1 VSWMPSAT
9 LVLSGPEAPTVL
21 GAIGPEAGREIP
33 RTRAKASLVEGRM
46 VLEIEAK
53 DLSALRAALNSYLR
67 WIKIAEDM
75 NQMAG
80 A

>member
-1 VSWMPSAT
+1 MPSAT
-9 LVLSGPEAPTVL
+9 LVLTGPGAPTVF
-21 GAIGPEAGREIP
+21 GSISPEAGREIP
-33 RTRAKASLVEGRM
+33 RTRVHAALKGEEM
-46 VLEIEAK
+46 VLEIEAN
-53 DLSALRAALNSYLR
+53 DLPSLRAALNSYLR